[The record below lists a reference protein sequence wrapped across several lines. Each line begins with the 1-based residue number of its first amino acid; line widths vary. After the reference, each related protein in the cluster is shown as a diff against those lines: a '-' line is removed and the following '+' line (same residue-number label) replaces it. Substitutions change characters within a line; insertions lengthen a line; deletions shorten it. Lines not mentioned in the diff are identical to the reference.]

1 MSKVL
6 ENLKYAKTHEWV
18 KVEGDVATIGITDY
32 AQASLGSIVYL
43 EVNEIGEK
51 VKQFKEFG
59 VVESVK
65 AASDLLSP
73 VSGEVIDVNELIID
87 SPELLNEDAFNHW
100 LIKVEIS
107 NPKEL
112 ENLLDAKAY
121 EAECH

>member
-6 ENLKYAKTHEWV
+6 DNLKYAKTHEWV
-18 KVEGDVATIGITDY
+18 KVEGNVAIIGITDF
-32 AQASLGSIVYL
+32 AQESLGSIVYL
-43 EVNEIGEK
+43 EVNEIGEQ

-73 VSGEVIDVNELIID
+73 VSGEIIDVNENLID
-87 SPELLNEDAFNHW
+87 NPELLNSDAFGNW
-100 LIKVEIS
+100 IIKVEMS

-112 ENLLDAKAY
+112 DNLLNADKY
-121 EAECH
+121 RAECH

>member
-18 KVEGDVATIGITDY
+18 KVEGNVATVGITDY
-32 AQASLGSIVYL
+32 AQESLGSVVYL

-73 VSGEVIDVNELIID
+73 ITGEIVDVNQELID
-87 SPELLNEDAFNHW
+87 NPELLNEDAFENW
-100 LIKVEIS
+100 ILKVEMS

-112 ENLLDAKAY
+112 DNLLDAEKY
-121 EAECH
+121 ELECH

>member
-18 KVEGDVATIGITDY
+18 KVEGNVATVGITDY
-32 AQASLGSIVYL
+32 AQESLGSVVYL

-73 VSGEVIDVNELIID
+73 ITGEIVDVNQDLID
-87 SPELLNEDAFNHW
+87 NPELLNEDAFENW
-100 LIKVEIS
+100 ILKVEMS

-112 ENLLDAKAY
+112 DNLLDAEKY
-121 EAECH
+121 ELECH

>member
-18 KVEGDVATIGITDY
+18 KVEGNVAIIGISDF
-32 AQASLGSIVYL
+32 AQESLGSIVYL
-43 EVNEIGEK
+43 EVNEVGEK

-73 VSGEVIDVNELIID
+73 VSGEIIDVNETLLD
-87 SPELLNEDAFNHW
+87 NPELLNNDPFGNW
-100 LIKVEIS
+100 IIKVEMS
-107 NPKEL
+107 NTKEL
-112 ENLLDAKAY
+112 DNLLDANQY
-121 EAECH
+121 RAECH